1 MRKSKIITIDGRGEV
16 TVKEVSPWAVYQAW
30 GSDDRLQALETLAAD
45 ALDPGPEVIRGWYAS
60 EIEAVIAAFLEVNQA
75 FFGIARQLKLDGL
88 LDEVIKSLSTGLPA
102 AFAGSFH
109 EAMQTPGITVGR
121 SS

>member
-30 GSDDRLQALETLAAD
+30 GSDDRLQALEALAAD

-102 AFAGSFH
+102 AFAGSFQ
-109 EAMQTPGITVGR
+109 EAMRTPGITAGH